1 MVLKIEV
8 LGAVTIPPHPPISV
22 STTTTTTITTTVTN
36 HNNNDK
42 INIMDTT
49 KSNTTTSSSSSSNE
63 VDDDATL
70 MEYKGLC
77 FPSDFT
83 LIASKKTSLMSATSS
98 PVSTITTTM
107 FDRTTTT
114 TVNDHHHHH
123 GDALA
128 VISDDDDNY
137 NDNGGS
143 TTTPPPAKPVSPWF
157 HGYETP
163 QDVRERI
170 SRNASV
176 RVTKLLTAREVRDNQ
191 RYAIN
196 PNNNDNNNNNS
207 IVRLVSGCI
216 PILSDGRILLIRSR
230 KEEKTWSLPKGGWE
244 LDESVEEG
252 AIRETFE
259 EAGVTGILGPCIL
272 GSFVVQSGKN
282 KRKQT
287 ISSSMSSSTSTSS
300 LSNTSNHDTKGV
312 VLCDLNTLV
321 PFTTASTIPKPS
333 SDEEPSSSSTIP
345 SHTHTC
351 MTFFPMYV
359 QQILEVFPE
368 NSRRRR
374 AFPIDGKLSKKK
386 RNKGGKTG
394 LVLSCL
400 PILSHD
406 FLYAPLSLSMILQ
419 RR

>member
-22 STTTTTTITTTVTN
+22 STTTTTTTTTTN
-36 HNNNDK
+36 KNNNDK
-42 INIMDTT
+42 INIMNTT
-49 KSNTTTSSSSSSNE
+49 KKNTTTSNE

-83 LIASKKTSLMSATSS
+83 LIASKKTSLISATSS

-114 TVNDHHHHH
+114 ANDHHH
-123 GDALA
+123 GDVLA
-128 VISDDDDNY
+128 VVSDDDDN
-137 NDNGGS
+137 DNGNGRS
-143 TTTPPPAKPVSPWF
+143 TTTTPPAKPVSPWF

-170 SRNASV
+170 SRNANV

-196 PNNNDNNNNNS
+196 PNNNDDDNNNNS

-216 PILSDGRILLIRSR
+216 PILSDGRILLISSR

-244 LDESVEEG
+244 LDESIEEG

-282 KRKQT
+282 KRKQI

-300 LSNTSNHDTKGV
+300 LSNSSNHDTKGV
-312 VLCDLNTLV
+312 VLCDLNALV
-321 PFTTASTIPKPS
+321 PFTTATTIPKPS
-333 SDEEPSSSSTIP
+333 SDEEPSSSSGIP

-368 NSRRRR
+368 NARRRR
-374 AFPIDGKLSKKK
+374 AFPIDGKLSKLKK
-386 RNKGGKTG
+386 IKG
-394 LVLSCL
+394 LVLSYL
-400 PILSHD
+400 PSLSHD
-406 FLYAPLSLSMILQ
+406 FLYAPLFLSMILQ